1 MKYIL
6 FAIMAGALLVLG
18 CTKVQEGF
26 LSDGIRYK
34 SPEIF
39 IPKGIT
45 ARYPG
50 ILFDG
55 STPPVKFEIL
65 DMRPVEGGKLPAA
78 FNTKYPVWVFKDKMS
93 FDPDTDTTIALLRAK
108 QDSLQELPFEFNPV
122 NGGFLFKAP
131 SANLPN
137 GVYEFDVKASNVNG
151 SKVYKN
157 LARLHIEDPEYIRMT
172 EVPVVASYDSV
183 TNTFPTSLQ
192 GTMELR
198 RVSPQGTQ
206 VMLKIMD
213 KNGKL
218 FNPKKGEVITRGDRP
233 SFASYARFNPVVVTD
248 TALITDYAIA
258 PYPAKLIPGYV
269 NYLIYYRIPAW
280 FIKMDGAA
288 PKAWSANPRFG
299 FQILFEGTYEV
310 IIHLPNVTKL

>member
-1 MKYIL
+1 MKYMICATLTFIL
-6 FAIMAGALLVLG
+6 FMAA
-18 CTKVQEGF
+18 CTKVENGF
-26 LSDGIRYK
+26 LSEGMRYK
-34 SPEIF
+34 SPEIY
-39 IPKGIT
+39 ISKGIT

-55 STPPVKFEIL
+55 STPPVQFELL

-78 FNTKYPVWVFKDKMS
+78 FTTRYPVWVFKDKQA

-108 QDSLQELPFEFNPV
+108 QDSLQELPYEFNVV
-122 NGGFLFKAP
+122 NGGFLFKSP

-137 GVYEFDVKASNVNG
+137 GVYEFDVKATNVNG
-151 SKVYKN
+151 SKVFKN
-157 LARLHIEDPEYIRMT
+157 LARLHMEDPEYIRMT
-172 EVPVVASYDSV
+172 EVPVIPGYDSV
-183 TNTFPTSLQ
+183 TNTFPGEAK
-192 GTMELR
+192 GTMELK
-198 RVSPQGTQ
+198 RVSTTGTK

-218 FNPKKGEVITRGDRP
+218 FNPKNGEVIVRGDRP
-233 SFASYARFNPVVVTD
+233 SFASYARFNPVIVTD

-280 FIKMDGAA
+280 FIKMDGGSA
-288 PKAWSANPRFG
+288 KAWSANPRFG

-310 IIHLPNVTKL
+310 TVKLPNVTKL

>member
-6 FAIMAGALLVLG
+6 FAIVSGVLLVAG

-65 DMRPVEGGKLPAA
+65 DIRPVEGGKLPAA

-93 FDPDTDTTIALLRAK
+93 FNPDTDTTMALLRAK

-122 NGGFLFKAP
+122 NGGFLFKKP
-131 SANLPN
+131 STNLPN
-137 GVYEFDVKASNVNG
+137 GVYEFDVKATNVNG

-183 TNTFPTSLQ
+183 TNTFPVSMQ
-192 GTMELR
+192 GTMELKR
-198 RVSPQGTQ
+198 ISPQGTQ

-218 FNPKKGEVITRGDRP
+218 FNPKNGEVITRGDRP
-233 SFASYARFNPVVVTD
+233 SFASYARFNPVTVTD

-258 PYPAKLIPGYV
+258 PYPVKLIPGYG

-299 FQILFEGTYEV
+299 FQIVFEGTYEV
-310 IIHLPNVTKL
+310 IIHLPNVTRL

>member
-6 FAIMAGALLVLG
+6 FAIIAFVLMNTA
-18 CTKVQEGF
+18 CSKVEEGF

-55 STPPVKFEIL
+55 STPPVKFEML
-65 DMRPVEGGKLPAA
+65 DIRPVGGGKLPAA
-78 FNTKYPVWVFKDKMS
+78 FNTRYPVWVFKDKMS

-122 NGGFLFKAP
+122 NGGFLFKSP
-131 SANLPN
+131 SAFIPN
-137 GVYEFDVKASNVNG
+137 GVYEFDVKATNVNG
-151 SKVYKN
+151 SRVYQN

-172 EVPVVASYDSV
+172 EVPVIPGFDSV
-183 TNTFPTSLQ
+183 TNTFPGEMK
-192 GTMELR
+192 GTMELK
-198 RVSPQGTQ
+198 RVSATGTK

-218 FNPKKGEVITRGDRP
+218 FNPKNGEVITRGDRP
-233 SFASYARFNPVVVTD
+233 SFASYARFNPVIVTD

-258 PYPAKLIPGYV
+258 PYPSKLIPGYV

-288 PKAWSANPRFG
+288 AKAWAANPRFG
-299 FQILFEGTYEV
+299 FQILFEGSYEV
-310 IIHLPNVTKL
+310 TIRMPNVTKL

>member
-6 FAIMAGALLVLG
+6 FTALAVILLVAG
-18 CTKVQEGF
+18 CTKVENGF

-39 IPKGIT
+39 ISKGIT

-55 STPPVKFEIL
+55 STPPVRFEML
-65 DMRPVEGGKLPAA
+65 DIRPVDGSKLPAA
-78 FNTKYPVWVFKDKMS
+78 FTTKYPVWVFKDMMS
-93 FDPDTDTTIALLRAK
+93 FNPDTDTTVALLRAK
-108 QDSLQELPFEFNPV
+108 QDSLNESSFEFNPV
-122 NGGFLFKAP
+122 NGGFLFKTP
-131 SANLPN
+131 SINLPN
-137 GVYEFDVKASNVNG
+137 GVYEFDVKATNVNG
-151 SKVYKN
+151 SKIYKN
-157 LARLHIEDPEYIRMT
+157 LARLHITDPEYIRMT
-172 EVPVVASYDSV
+172 EVPVIPGFDSV
-183 TNTFPTSLQ
+183 TNTFPGQ
-192 GTMELR
+192 VNGTMELKQI
-198 RVSPQGTQ
+198 SPTGTK
-206 VMLKIMD
+206 VTLKIMD

-218 FNPKKGEVITRGDRP
+218 FNPRNGEVIVRGNRP
-233 SFASYARFNPVVVTD
+233 SFTSYAKFNPVIVTD

-258 PYPAKLIPGYV
+258 PYPSKLIPGYA

-299 FQILFEGTYEV
+299 FQIMINGTYEV
-310 IIHLPNVTKL
+310 IVKLPNVTKL

>member
-6 FAIMAGALLVLG
+6 FTALAFTVLIIA
-18 CTKVQEGF
+18 CTKVENGF
-26 LSDGIRYK
+26 LSEGMRYK
-34 SPEIF
+34 SPEIY

-55 STPPVKFEIL
+55 STPPVHFELL

-78 FNTKYPVWVFKDKMS
+78 FSTKYPVWTFKDKMS
-93 FDPDTDTTIALLRAK
+93 FDPDKDTTIALLRAK
-108 QDSLQELPFEFNPV
+108 QDSSQELPFEFNPV

-131 SANLPN
+131 ATNLPN
-137 GVYEFDVKASNVNG
+137 GVYEFDVKATNVNG
-151 SKVYKN
+151 SRIYKN
-157 LARLHIEDPEYIRMT
+157 LARLHIQDPEYIRMT
-172 EVPVVASYDSV
+172 EVPVIPGYDSV
-183 TNTFPTSLQ
+183 TNTFPGEAK
-192 GTMELR
+192 GTMELKR
-198 RVSPQGTQ
+198 ISAQGTK
-206 VMLKIMD
+206 VSLKIVD

-218 FNPKKGEVITRGDRP
+218 FNPRNGEVIVRGDRP

-248 TALITDYAIA
+248 TALITDFAIA

-269 NYLIYYRIPAW
+269 NYLIYYRIPAR
-280 FIKMDGAA
+280 FIKMDGGPIKGWA
-288 PKAWSANPRFG
+288 ANPRFG

-310 IIHLPNVTKL
+310 TVRLPNVTKL